1 MSSAEGRDGM
11 RPAGWVAQVPS
22 APPNGLLSLDRA
34 IGEDKAGQ
42 PAQERPG
49 GRHRNLC
56 RPPW

>member
-1 MSSAEGRDGM
+1 M